1 MESVNENRNKNCSL
15 SNHHRSS
22 SKHLLLKQC
31 IHTYIYNE
39 LKYMNE
45 PLSRDFE
52 FVRPLRE
59 LVRPSDEISEQDEFL
74 PSYNTMD
81 ESK

>member
-1 MESVNENRNKNCSL
+1 
-15 SNHHRSS
+15 
-22 SKHLLLKQC
+22 
-31 IHTYIYNE
+31 
-39 LKYMNE
+39 MNE

-81 ESK
+81 ESKWVICVKSSPKFLLDRKDIFMTRSFLDAKYPYLYSTWVFYSC

>member
-1 MESVNENRNKNCSL
+1 
-15 SNHHRSS
+15 
-22 SKHLLLKQC
+22 
-31 IHTYIYNE
+31 
-39 LKYMNE
+39 MNE